1 MTKTKIAFAAALV
14 LGATTAAFA
23 EDSSSSFGLNV
34 YPQATQQQV
43 WTGRNV
49 ALTGQGDAV
58 IVRQAPSATERSLDR
73 ASSPYAG
80 GGF

>member
-49 ALTGQGDAV
+49 ALTGRGAAATHRGDTA
-58 IVRQAPSATERSLDR
+58 RDFDH
-73 ASSPYAG
+73 ASFPYAG
-80 GGF
+80 GGY

>member
-1 MTKTKIAFAAALV
+1 MTKTKIAFAAVLV

-49 ALTGQGDAV
+49 ALTGRGAAATHRGDTA
-58 IVRQAPSATERSLDR
+58 RDLDH

-80 GGF
+80 GGY

>member
-23 EDSSSSFGLNV
+23 EDSSSSFGINI
-34 YPQATQQQV
+34 YPQGTQQQV
-43 WTGRNV
+43 WTGRNA
-49 ALTGQGDAV
+49 ALSGQGA
-58 IVRQAPSATERSLDR
+58 AATHRGDTARDFDR

-80 GGF
+80 GY